1 MLPGTRDVKLT
12 NLFQYLAHF
21 YLLEEEKRRKK
32 KKKKP
37 IIIPFLITDV
47 RRKGFAILQGSL
59 SEREVSFTEEKE
71 MTSLPH
77 GNTALAW
84 PGGCGS
90 SRAAKGQTQCPRTLW
105 HGLPNALS
113 GPSPS
118 NTHTHTHTW
127 THIFVLN
134 LTLLLVSL
142 GQWFSVQG
150 TCTSSISITWEFTV
164 PISDSLTQKL

>member
-32 KKKKP
+32 KKNKP

-118 NTHTHTHTW
+118 NTHTHTHT
-127 THIFVLN
+127 HARARE
-134 LTLLLVSL
+134 
-142 GQWFSVQG
+142 QQG
-150 TCTSSISITWEFTV
+150 TPCQLPNRQDERSLLIRFPSSR
-164 PISDSLTQKL
+164 

>member
-32 KKKKP
+32 KKTKNP

-47 RRKGFAILQGSL
+47 RRKCFATLQGSL

-77 GNTALAW
+77 DNIALAW

-90 SRAAKGQTQCPRTLW
+90 SRAANGQTPCPRTL
-105 HGLPNALS
+105 
-113 GPSPS
+113 
-118 NTHTHTHTW
+118 
-127 THIFVLN
+127 
-134 LTLLLVSL
+134 
-142 GQWFSVQG
+142 
-150 TCTSSISITWEFTV
+150 
-164 PISDSLTQKL
+164 